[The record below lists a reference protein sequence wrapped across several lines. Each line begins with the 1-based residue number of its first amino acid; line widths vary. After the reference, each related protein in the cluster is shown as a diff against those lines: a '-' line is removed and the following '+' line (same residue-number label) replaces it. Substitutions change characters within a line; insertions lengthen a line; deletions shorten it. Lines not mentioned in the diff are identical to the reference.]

1 MEPRFPLDVR
11 QYVTSGDGDRMH
23 WHDHLEIVLVLE
35 GRGTFLFGRR
45 QMPAEPG
52 DVFFIDNSQ
61 PHVALADPG
70 TSLRLLLVLFRP
82 ELIAAPG
89 CRELDLGYL
98 APFRVDEVVAS
109 ARVPG
114 RSRLAKTLDRELR
127 ELERIAGR
135 NQPAERYLMD
145 AALRQVLALAIADR
159 AADGEAD
166 ALTVANTGDRREQI
180 RPVLEYVDGHAR
192 EHITLEDAANV
203 VHVSPSRIR
212 HVFKDVTGISFK
224 EYVTHVR
231 VAEAKR
237 LLLSTDMSVAQV
249 ASAVSYSNLHQFYK
263 VFYRLCAMSPAEYRR
278 YYTPAAD
285 GHVTAWVGA
294 DSVEAGDAL
303 EEATV

>member
-1 MEPRFPLDVR
+1 MALHVWQLDMEPRFPLDVR

-23 WHDHLEIVLVLE
+23 WHDHLEIALVLG

-45 QMPAEPG
+45 EMPAEPG

-61 PHVALADPG
+61 PHVALANPG
-70 TSLRLLLVLFRP
+70 TALRLLLVLFRP
-82 ELIAAPG
+82 ELIAAPA
-89 CRELDLGYL
+89 CRQLDLGYL

-114 RSRLAKTLDRELR
+114 ASRLAGKLALELR
-127 ELERIAGR
+127 VLERIAGR
-135 NQPAERYLMD
+135 NQPSERYLAD
-145 AALRQVLALAIADR
+145 ATLRRVLALAIAERDV
-159 AADGEAD
+159 AADDD
-166 ALTVANTGDRREQI
+166 ALTVASAGDRREQI

-237 LLLSTDMSVAQV
+237 LLLSTDCPSPRSRAR
-249 ASAVSYSNLHQFYK
+249 SATPTCTSST
-263 VFYRLCAMSPAEYRR
+263 RSSTDCAPCRR
-278 YYTPAAD
+278 PNTGATTRPPR
-285 GHVTAWVGA
+285 TA
-294 DSVEAGDAL
+294 
-303 EEATV
+303 T

>member
-11 QYVTSGDGDRMH
+11 QYVTSGEGDRMH

-45 QMPAEPG
+45 EMPAEPG

-70 TSLRLLLVLFRP
+70 TSLRMLLVLFRP

-89 CRELDLGYL
+89 CRQLDLGYL

-114 RSRLAKTLDRELR
+114 GSRLAGTLARELR
-127 ELERIAGR
+127 ELERIAAR
-135 NQPAERYLMD
+135 SQSAERYLLD
-145 AALRQVLALAIADR
+145 AALRQILALAIAER
-159 AADGEAD
+159 AADGDDD

-294 DSVEAGDAL
+294 EVVQEA
-303 EEATV
+303 VV

>member
-11 QYVTSGDGDRMH
+11 QYVTSGEGDRMH

-45 QMPAEPG
+45 EMPAEPG

-70 TSLRLLLVLFRP
+70 TSLRMLLVLFRP

-89 CRELDLGYL
+89 CRQLDLGYL

-109 ARVPG
+109 ARVPAG
-114 RSRLAKTLDRELR
+114 SRLAGTLARELR
-127 ELERIAGR
+127 ELERIAAR
-135 NQPAERYLMD
+135 SQSAERYLLD
-145 AALRQVLALAIADR
+145 AALRQILALAIAER
-159 AADGEAD
+159 AADGDDD

-294 DSVEAGDAL
+294 EVVQEA
-303 EEATV
+303 VV

>member
-11 QYVTSGDGDRMH
+11 QYVASGDGDRMH
-23 WHDHLEIVLVLE
+23 WHDQLEIALVLE

-45 QMPAEPG
+45 EFPAEPG

-70 TSLRLLLVLFRP
+70 TSLHLLLVLFRP

-89 CRELDLGYL
+89 CRRLDLGYL
-98 APFRVDEVVAS
+98 APFRVDGVGNS

-114 RSRLAKTLDRELR
+114 GSRLARALDRELR
-127 ELERIAGR
+127 ELERIARR
-135 NQPAERYLMD
+135 NQPTERYLLD
-145 AALRQVLALAIADR
+145 AALRRVLALAIAER
-159 AADGEAD
+159 AANGNDD
-166 ALTVANTGDRREQI
+166 ALIVASTGDRREQI
-180 RPVLEYVDGHAR
+180 RPLLEYVDRHAR
-192 EHITLEDAANV
+192 EHIPLEDAARV
-203 VHVSPSRIR
+203 AHVSPSRIR

-237 LLLSTDMSVAQV
+237 LLLSTDLSVAQV

-263 VFYRLCAMSPAEYRR
+263 VFYRQCAMSPAEYRR
-278 YYTPAAD
+278 YYAPAAE
-285 GHVTAWVGA
+285 GRVTAWVGA
-294 DSVEAGDAL
+294 AAEA
-303 EEATV
+303 